1 MRNFLN
7 SFSLGNMDKRIIMFV
22 GLITLVGL
30 GVFVCATMIKDSNGV
45 YEVTIDLEKGWN
57 IVAGTMPEEGILA
70 SSEIQLSDIKAMW
83 YYSPLTKSYS
93 QLYPEEIVD
102 SELEIILFNRG
113 VNVDDTILTSAVW
126 VYSDKS
132 GTIKYTT
139 LEGYPALEER
149 RLYEGWNFVSITG
162 DFLTTLKNQNFGS
175 CDIRKSYFYDI
186 ANQEWIVFPYSNIE
200 GFTWEGDTI
209 LGYGLIIKV
218 SSDCTLGTS
227 TGDGTSPPPLPIET
241 ELPEGETI
249 SCEDSDGYDLYN
261 VGIVSYSY
269 EGGGEGAKGDY
280 CDFYAEGAESRI
292 GLLREGYCEGV
303 TYKEDLVKCKEGYVC
318 RAARCVE
325 GDSSLPMCSDTDGGK
340 DEFNAGYLVG
350 IGGSGEDECYINGSM
365 TSDCSGAGCSVYEYY
380 CDGEIRAWEIMSCPN
395 GCSEGACIQ

>member
-7 SFSLGNMDKRIIMFV
+7 SFSLDNMDKRIIMFV

-83 YYSPLTKSYS
+83 YYSPLQKKYLQIHPITERTWS
-93 QLYPEEIVD
+93 EI
-102 SELEIILFNRG
+102 NQ
-113 VNVDDTILTSAVW
+113 DDEDFVFTSAVW

-139 LEGYPALEER
+139 LEGYPELNQR
-149 RLYEGWNFVSITG
+149 QLYSGWNFVTFTSDMTDG
-162 DFLTTLKNQNFGS
+162 FKGS
-175 CDIRKSYFYDI
+175 CNVEKAYIWDI
-186 ANQEWIVFPYSNIE
+186 ANKEWIVFPYSNIE